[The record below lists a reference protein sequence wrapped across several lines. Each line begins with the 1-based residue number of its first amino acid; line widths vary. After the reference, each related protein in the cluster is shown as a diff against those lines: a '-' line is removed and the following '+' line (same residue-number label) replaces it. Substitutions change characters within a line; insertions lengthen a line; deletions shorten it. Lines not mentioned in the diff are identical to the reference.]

1 MRLLGIVVAI
11 VALSSPAYA
20 EDKAF
25 KPYVGKIVVSPDT
38 PPTIFEEIPRF
49 LRQNFQADN
58 QYDVL
63 KGPPWQINFV
73 AVLSK
78 DPGTKPVQLVFADKD
93 DKKLATMHSVE
104 LTAKRKVVLAK
115 VEATVAAN
123 FAHKTYVMR
132 VMLGKQ
138 VLAKCEVTLKD

>member
-1 MRLLGIVVAI
+1 MVAI
-11 VALSSPAYA
+11 VVSTGVAHA

-25 KPYVGKIVVSPDT
+25 KPYAGRIVVSPDT

-49 LRQNFQADN
+49 LRINFQADN
-58 QYDVL
+58 EYDVL

-78 DPGTKPVQLVFADKD
+78 DPGKKPVQLVFADKA
-93 DKKLATMHSVE
+93 DKKLTTMHAME
-104 LTAKRKVVLAK
+104 LNAKRKIVIAH

-123 FAHKTYVMR
+123 FEHKTYVMR

>member
-11 VALSSPAYA
+11 VALSSAAYA
-20 EDKAF
+20 QDKAF

-49 LRQNFQADN
+49 LRHNFQSDN
-58 QYDVL
+58 QYDVR

-78 DPGTKPVQLVFADKD
+78 DPGGKPVQLVFADKD
-93 DKKLATMHSVE
+93 DKKLSTMHSIE
-104 LTAKRKVVLAK
+104 LNAKRKVVIAK
-115 VEATVAAN
+115 VEATVAAS
-123 FAHKTYVMR
+123 FEHKTYVMR